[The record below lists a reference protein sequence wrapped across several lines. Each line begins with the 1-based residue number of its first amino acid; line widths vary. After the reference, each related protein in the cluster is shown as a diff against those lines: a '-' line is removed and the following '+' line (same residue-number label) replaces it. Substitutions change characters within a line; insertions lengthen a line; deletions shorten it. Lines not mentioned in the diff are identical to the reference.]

1 MKLPTSTLIA
11 VVSCASIISP
21 CHAGDDVSV
30 EAVSSI
36 IVPGSVPECSTREI
50 QPLFSRY
57 AQTAK
62 SWTLRAGY
70 RDFKDVELQEADSFE
85 GTTMDFEIIIPLN
98 ERWQVRFYYPYST
111 EGDAEAIDSGADLDI
126 DGDGG
131 ALDFPSLVV
140 DYQFKQAEAVGE
152 YKLAAYLG
160 VGNVRESIDS
170 TDKTTGRIDRFN
182 HRGSVLLF
190 GMKADKQLNNCW
202 TVVGNVGGRY
212 YWDSDDMNPS
222 GGSDKFFLFDASAA
236 WIYAP
241 ENSWAYPAIEAV
253 YQGDVSD
260 YNSLLIVPQVII
272 PVRFH
277 ADLNGGVSV
286 GLLDDGPSTE
296 ARVQLDVRF

>member
-1 MKLPTSTLIA
+1 MKLKSI
-11 VVSCASIISP
+11 VSKSSACISLALSMP
-21 CHAGDDVSV
+21 VMGGESVSP
-30 EAVSSI
+30 ERG
-36 IVPGSVPECSTREI
+36 IVATATAQECSTRELS
-50 QPLFSRY
+50 PLFSRY

-70 RDFKDVELQEADSFE
+70 RDFKDVELQEADSFD
-85 GTTMDFEIIIPLN
+85 GTTMDFEIIIPFN
-98 ERWQVRFYYPYST
+98 ERWQVRFYYPYIT

-131 ALDFPSLVV
+131 ALDFPSLIV
-140 DYQFKQAEAVGE
+140 DCQFKQAEAVGE
-152 YKLAAYLG
+152 YNLAAYLG

-202 TVVGNVGGRY
+202 TFVGNVGGRY

-241 ENSWAYPAIEAV
+241 ENSWVYPAIEAV

-260 YNSLLIVPQVII
+260 YNSLQIVPQVII
-272 PVRFH
+272 PVGSH

-296 ARVQLDVRF
+296 ARVQLNVRF

>member
-1 MKLPTSTLIA
+1 MKLKSI
-11 VVSCASIISP
+11 VSKSSACISLALSMP
-21 CHAGDDVSV
+21 VMGGESVSP
-30 EAVSSI
+30 ERG
-36 IVPGSVPECSTREI
+36 IVATATAQECSTRELS
-50 QPLFSRY
+50 PLFSRY

-70 RDFKDVELQEADSFE
+70 RDFKDVELKEADSFD
-85 GTTMDFEIIIPLN
+85 GTTMDFEIIIPFN

-131 ALDFPSLVV
+131 ALDFPSLIV
-140 DYQFKQAEAVGE
+140 DCQFKQAEAVGE
-152 YKLAAYLG
+152 YNLAAYLG

-202 TVVGNVGGRY
+202 TFVGNVGGRY

-241 ENSWAYPAIEAV
+241 ENSWVYPAIEAV

-260 YNSLLIVPQVII
+260 YNSLQIVPQVII
-272 PVRFH
+272 PVGSH

-296 ARVQLDVRF
+296 ARVQLNVRF

>member
-30 EAVSSI
+30 EGVSSI
-36 IVPGSVPECSTREI
+36 IVPESVPECSTREI

-272 PVRFH
+272 PVGFH

>member
-1 MKLPTSTLIA
+1 MKLPTSTLLA

-30 EAVSSI
+30 EGVSSI
-36 IVPGSVPECSTREI
+36 IAPGSVPECSTREI

-70 RDFKDVELQEADSFE
+70 RDFKDVELQEADSFD
-85 GTTMDFEIIIPLN
+85 GTTMDFEIIIPFN
-98 ERWQVRFYYPYST
+98 ERWQVRFYYPYNT

-152 YKLAAYLG
+152 YNLAAYLG

-241 ENSWAYPAIEAV
+241 ENSWVYPAIEAV

-260 YNSLLIVPQVII
+260 YNSLQIVPQVII
-272 PVRFH
+272 PVGSH

-296 ARVQLDVRF
+296 ARVQLNVRF